1 MKLEKLKKLMILL
14 SILSSI
20 LYAGSSKWAPIQ
32 MGDITTFVP
41 YGQNNAIKTLKNVYK
56 PNALVSVKVDAAL
69 SGDEDWVGVYHKR
82 AVSNWANEVAW
93 RFIPNNGTFALTDGK
108 KSMPVGN
115 YEARLFFHN
124 NYEEKASY
132 PFVVSNDTF
141 ATTKTTYSPNETV
154 SVTVNVPLSGDKDWV
169 GIFPKNADN
178 SWGNVIAWNWVPN
191 KGTTTLSTKIDNKTM
206 PAGEYEVRLFFH
218 NSYDLEKSYGFH
230 VSGIQPAH
238 NKELILMPKGAWAP
252 NMAPNFIKNANY
264 INSLPFSGFVMLG
277 NTYTAEVMKPNT
289 SLSYNTIWNEVKGVK
304 GLYPTKSNFLQVWTD
319 FPGDFWDDTAWN
331 RVKKNFKTLAKVVK
345 NLGFRGIIY
354 DNEPYPRNDEKY
366 RAHKMTNYKHGN
378 EWYDKYAYKNQNHTF
393 AQHSA
398 KITTHFKQ
406 IMEAMISEYPSID
419 VLYLHSPAE
428 GHIKANN
435 GIDGHPVVT
444 NVGLEREHEW
454 EGAMFAGLKKGLSH
468 QATLHDMGEDYRLRT
483 QKHFDDAY
491 RWRKHTI
498 ASDATNNA
506 VDATQ
511 HWIVPEEE
519 RASWAKDV
527 HVDFMVSNE
536 PLEDENNP
544 EFDTR
549 NKVGIADMKKTLERS
564 LEKSDK
570 YVIFFSASSTKNHGP
585 ANIHLDWL
593 YPNVHGFSLNPNW
606 KNMVEDVY
614 QNKVLK

>member
-218 NSYDLEKSYGFH
+218 NSFKVEKTYGFH
-230 VSGIQPAH
+230 VGGGNAYQYGSEGAYLNQVKVDNTHDKYIVYYPEGHVKNAPVMLFFGYFLATGDKNKSNLRSEGIMRYLASLGCYVIG
-238 NKELILMPKGAWAP
+238 NKKKATAWTDATTWPSYTGALEEASNAGADTSKLGIIGHSAGAMASYYWMDKYKKAQYGKTKSFIIDLHGYFAASMFKNDLSKLVDVDSLMIAYGGLNGNANQTTHAGNTDFSENPRVLLTLSHLLPNTVKKGFIVLKTRDHMYSYGEWEEKNINGNNKYDA
-252 NMAPNFIKNANY
+252 IKNKHDLLEPIDAMIKYEFFNDNGEY
-264 INSLPFSGFVMLG
+264 NSAENMLFG
-277 NTYTAEVMKPNT
+277 KYAQ
-289 SLSYNTIWNEVKGVK
+289 TIKDV
-304 GLYPTKSNFLQVWTD
+304 
-319 FPGDFWDDTAWN
+319 DTATES
-331 RVKKNFKTLAKVVK
+331 F
-345 NLGFRGIIY
+345 
-354 DNEPYPRNDEKY
+354 
-366 RAHKMTNYKHGN
+366 
-378 EWYDKYAYKNQNHTF
+378 
-393 AQHSA
+393 
-398 KITTHFKQ
+398 
-406 IMEAMISEYPSID
+406 
-419 VLYLHSPAE
+419 LHSGGNYEYKCRPE
-428 GHIKANN
+428 NR
-435 GIDGHPVVT
+435 IDYC
-444 NVGLEREHEW
+444 N
-454 EGAMFAGLKKGLSH
+454 
-468 QATLHDMGEDYRLRT
+468 DY
-483 QKHFDDAY
+483 K
-491 RWRKHTI
+491 
-498 ASDATNNA
+498 
-506 VDATQ
+506 
-511 HWIVPEEE
+511 
-519 RASWAKDV
+519 
-527 HVDFMVSNE
+527 
-536 PLEDENNP
+536 
-544 EFDTR
+544 
-549 NKVGIADMKKTLERS
+549 
-564 LEKSDK
+564 
-570 YVIFFSASSTKNHGP
+570 
-585 ANIHLDWL
+585 
-593 YPNVHGFSLNPNW
+593 
-606 KNMVEDVY
+606 
-614 QNKVLK
+614 